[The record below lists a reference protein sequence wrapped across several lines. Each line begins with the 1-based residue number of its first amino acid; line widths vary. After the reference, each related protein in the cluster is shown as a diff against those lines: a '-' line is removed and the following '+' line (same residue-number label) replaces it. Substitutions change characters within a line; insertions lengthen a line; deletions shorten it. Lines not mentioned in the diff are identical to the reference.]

1 MLTDDVT
8 TLLREAAAAAV
19 EKKAFQVT
27 ALDVTPMTSLADSFL
42 ICSGAHERQVG
53 AIADAVVRRL
63 RDAGFRPLHV
73 EGERRAEW
81 ILLDYGDVVIHV
93 FTEERRSFYAIESL
107 WGEAE
112 RLPPES
118 LGLEAAGTPE

>member
-8 TLLREAAAAAV
+8 TLLREAAAAALD
-19 EKKAFQVT
+19 KKAFGVT
-27 ALDVTPMTSLADSFL
+27 ALDVTAMTSLADSFL

-53 AIADAVVRRL
+53 AIADAVIRRL

-93 FTEERRSFYAIESL
+93 FTEERRGFYALESL

-112 RLPPES
+112 RLSPES
-118 LGLEAAGTPE
+118 LGLELPDGSP

>member
-8 TLLREAAAAAV
+8 ALLREAAAAALD
-19 EKKAFQVT
+19 KKAFHVT
-27 ALDVTPMTSLADSFL
+27 ALDVTAMTSLADSFL

-53 AIADAVVRRL
+53 AIADAVMRRL

-93 FTEERRSFYAIESL
+93 FTEERRGFYALESL

-112 RLPPES
+112 RLSPES
-118 LGLEAAGTPE
+118 LGLELPDGSQ